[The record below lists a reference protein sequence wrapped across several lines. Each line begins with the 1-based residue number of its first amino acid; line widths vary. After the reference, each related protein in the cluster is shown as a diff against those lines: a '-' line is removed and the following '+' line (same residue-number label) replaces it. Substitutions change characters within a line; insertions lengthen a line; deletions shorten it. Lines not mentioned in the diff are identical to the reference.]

1 MIPDVL
7 KKIFEYLDDRS
18 EVIEIKSPKAF
29 RNLKS
34 CILVNREWCRN
45 AVPILWKHPFHR
57 YLKHRSN
64 SLIHTLLL
72 CLSYEELQ
80 DIFDNG
86 CHLPISLFES
96 IDKFQSS
103 SQYFDYPSFVKSL
116 DYFQLIK
123 FVKSWCDDYMGGE
136 GDNSEKYIVILLRA
150 ILNHFAKRS
159 SGLSSLNIHSNGVD
173 DDKCMLLLEPNI
185 QKLIKPNVLKIS
197 NLDETTILT
206 ARKLGVLIESQKGLK
221 ILQLIR
227 CKLPVNVLIPSVLK
241 QRRTLKELN
250 FRGVNFE
257 GVHKL
262 DILKNSRLEKLKI
275 IDSYNLDSN
284 LVQSLRNSLIGVDKL
299 TGQFIGISKWPVND
313 ELMLLCNVV
322 WANQLEISNS
332 SSLPPKSRSSLLV
345 PDVLEEIFSSLAETE
360 QSTYSEML
368 YSVEQWCLSL
378 PKSKKKSKIVIPIMK
393 VLLRLFLHNAGPL
406 HSLKLSSLGESYN
419 DEKFM
424 ILAEPPIVPLISSVK
439 NLSLDGF
446 DHNQNG
452 LLTRLPDLCQNLE
465 CLSLRGWYSNKPYDD
480 VPDDSAAISLERIIK
495 AQKYLISLD
504 LFDCK
509 TYLDYIISALVSQSV
524 SLRNVY
530 FRFVD
535 FDDCGP
541 WDGLASCMNLKNLE
555 FWFCEGITDKMIKPL
570 LSSDLSDLEQ

>member
-1 MIPDVL
+1 
-7 KKIFEYLDDRS
+7 
-18 EVIEIKSPKAF
+18 
-29 RNLKS
+29 
-34 CILVNREWCRN
+34 
-45 AVPILWKHPFHR
+45 
-57 YLKHRSN
+57 
-64 SLIHTLLL
+64 
-72 CLSYEELQ
+72 
-80 DIFDNG
+80 
-86 CHLPISLFES
+86 
-96 IDKFQSS
+96 
-103 SQYFDYPSFVKSL
+103 
-116 DYFQLIK
+116 
-123 FVKSWCDDYMGGE
+123 
-136 GDNSEKYIVILLRA
+136 
-150 ILNHFAKRS
+150 
-159 SGLSSLNIHSNGVD
+159 
-173 DDKCMLLLEPNI
+173 
-185 QKLIKPNVLKIS
+185 
-197 NLDETTILT
+197 
-206 ARKLGVLIESQKGLK
+206 
-221 ILQLIR
+221 
-227 CKLPVNVLIPSVLK
+227 
-241 QRRTLKELN
+241 
-250 FRGVNFE
+250 
-257 GVHKL
+257 
-262 DILKNSRLEKLKI
+262 
-275 IDSYNLDSN
+275 
-284 LVQSLRNSLIGVDKL
+284 
-299 TGQFIGISKWPVND
+299 
-313 ELMLLCNVV
+313 
-322 WANQLEISNS
+322 
-332 SSLPPKSRSSLLV
+332 
-345 PDVLEEIFSSLAETE
+345 
-360 QSTYSEML
+360 ML

-452 LLTRLPDLCQNLE
+452 LLTRLPDLCQNLVIRVYD
-465 CLSLRGWYSNKPYDD
+465 LFTGWYSNKPYDD

>member
-7 KKIFEYLDDRS
+7 TKIFGYLDDRN
-18 EVIEIKSPKAF
+18 EVIEIKAPKAF

-45 AVPILWKHPFHR
+45 AVPILWKQPFHR

-86 CHLPISLFES
+86 CHLPLSLFES

-103 SQYFDYPSFVKSL
+103 SQYFDYPSFLKSL

-185 QKLIKPNVLKIS
+185 QKLIKPNMLKIS
-197 NLDETTILT
+197 NLSYDDEATILT
-206 ARKLGVLIESQKGLK
+206 ARKLGVLIESQKALK

-227 CKLPVNVLIPSVLK
+227 CKLPVNVLIQSVLK
-241 QRRTLKELN
+241 QRRSLKELN

-284 LVQSLRNSLIGVDKL
+284 LVQSLVNSNHRKL
-299 TGQFIGISKWPVND
+299 K
-313 ELMLLCNVV
+313 NVEV
-322 WANQLEISNS
+322 FSCKPENINHQLEEWAYNINNRR
-332 SSLPPKSRSSLLV
+332 KRS
-345 PDVLEEIFSSLAETE
+345 DVQTIC
-360 QSTYSEML
+360 Y
-368 YSVEQWCLSL
+368 
-378 PKSKKKSKIVIPIMK
+378 
-393 VLLRLFLHNAGPL
+393 LRFL
-406 HSLKLSSLGESYN
+406 
-419 DEKFM
+419 
-424 ILAEPPIVPLISSVK
+424 
-439 NLSLDGF
+439 
-446 DHNQNG
+446 
-452 LLTRLPDLCQNLE
+452 
-465 CLSLRGWYSNKPYDD
+465 
-480 VPDDSAAISLERIIK
+480 
-495 AQKYLISLD
+495 
-504 LFDCK
+504 
-509 TYLDYIISALVSQSV
+509 
-524 SLRNVY
+524 
-530 FRFVD
+530 
-535 FDDCGP
+535 
-541 WDGLASCMNLKNLE
+541 
-555 FWFCEGITDKMIKPL
+555 
-570 LSSDLSDLEQ
+570 